1 MARGVETCWISKLQL
16 DTSLY
21 IPLFTPF
28 LTNNRLFRICILFVV
43 VYSVIE
49 TPIIL

>member
-1 MARGVETCWISKLQL
+1 MARGVEHVWISKLQL

-28 LTNNRLFRICILFVV
+28 LTNINCLFVV

-49 TPIIL
+49 SRC